1 MRAVRGLAQAVCRG
15 GGRAEAQGEGWAD
28 ATAGGLQLS
37 RPAEEHA
44 REMMRT
50 VQQVAEGRRR
60 GGGRAPEER
69 PRAAPVSAEE
79 ERCEETEHT
88 DNAARRAAPT
98 ERQEGAEREEEE
110 AAPAEPARGAA
121 PMDGCGGGA
130 ERITGRV
137 DIGCMAHR
145 TRRPTTAAPEGV
157 RDVEA
162 DRATPLG
169 APFVIPYKR
178 GGWSSERG
186 GEREARR
193 DERYRPLVVRAAAM
207 MMQELEADGQSDAAR
222 IAREGPEG
230 SGWRIEGQ
238 PIGPLPT
245 HQEAIGRD
253 PHGHGMWNARLG
265 GERQEHETTVPLQG
279 DEAGRSGVQEVPLPT
294 ARGVHRTGSDETD
307 GGGRRGASGAGGGGV
322 HGGAGQGG
330 GAAAASTGG
339 SGGGRAAERRR
350 GGRRPQPAG
359 LPARATGGRD
369 GGSGSDERRTWKWEA
384 GRPLG
389 GPQLVQAIPRAARRP
404 RLSEQRRDPV
414 AAHTR
419 RGARAEHRGGAGSRS
434 GRRE

>member
-1 MRAVRGLAQAVCRG
+1 M
-15 GGRAEAQGEGWAD
+15 
-28 ATAGGLQLS
+28 
-37 RPAEEHA
+37 
-44 REMMRT
+44 
-50 VQQVAEGRRR
+50 
-60 GGGRAPEER
+60 
-69 PRAAPVSAEE
+69 
-79 ERCEETEHT
+79 
-88 DNAARRAAPT
+88 
-98 ERQEGAEREEEE
+98 
-110 AAPAEPARGAA
+110 
-121 PMDGCGGGA
+121 
-130 ERITGRV
+130 GRV

-322 HGGAGQGG
+322 HGR
-330 GAAAASTGG
+330 
-339 SGGGRAAERRR
+339 GRARRR
-350 GGRRPQPAG
+350 GGGVEHGRERRRKGSRAPAG
-359 LPARATGGRD
+359 RTEAPASRPACE
-369 GGSGSDERRTWKWEA
+369 SNRR
-384 GRPLG
+384 
-389 GPQLVQAIPRAARRP
+389 
-404 RLSEQRRDPV
+404 
-414 AAHTR
+414 TR
-419 RGARAEHRGGAGSRS
+419 RGKRQR
-434 GRRE
+434 

>member
-37 RPAEEHA
+37 GPAEEHA

-121 PMDGCGGGA
+121 PMDVGGA
-130 ERITGRV
+130 ERIMGRV

-322 HGGAGQGG
+322 HGR
-330 GAAAASTGG
+330 
-339 SGGGRAAERRR
+339 GRARRR
-350 GGRRPQPAG
+350 GGGVEHGRERRRKGSRAPAG
-359 LPARATGGRD
+359 RTEAPASRPACE
-369 GGSGSDERRTWKWEA
+369 SNRR
-384 GRPLG
+384 
-389 GPQLVQAIPRAARRP
+389 
-404 RLSEQRRDPV
+404 
-414 AAHTR
+414 TR
-419 RGARAEHRGGAGSRS
+419 RGKRQR
-434 GRRE
+434 